1 MWLKHYVLS
10 PYWYHAVPSCMAV
23 LVRHVALAIFWQ
35 KNALILSKTKI
46 LGFPEMASNDVG
58 QSAVLF

>member
-1 MWLKHYVLS
+1 MWLNHYAVS
-10 PYWYHAVPSCMAV
+10 PYWYHAVPVWLFRYGMWPSSSFAE
-23 LVRHVALAIFWQ
+23 R
-35 KNALILSKTKI
+35 NALIFSKPQI